1 MIRNCLSGAFIALF
15 VLLGQ
20 PGVTLFAQSLNSQ
33 DAKKHA
39 VLAELE
45 KSIVRVVGTEGQ
57 TIEVADVTTAEN
69 ILTVSRINST
79 INEAAH
85 ADRTIEAN
93 LIASIVSKAIL
104 GKPEFKNLIAIH
116 VKYMTRSATG
126 GHDKVID
133 AVEFRRDFKGEFPFH
148 GT

>member
-1 MIRNCLSGAFIALF
+1 VIRDCLNRAFVVLV
-15 VLLGQ
+15 VLLVQ
-20 PGVTLFAQSLNSQ
+20 PSVTLFAQSLNSQ

-39 VLAELE
+39 VLAELQ

-57 TIEVADVTTAEN
+57 TIEVADVTTAGN

-79 INEAAH
+79 INATAH

-104 GKPEFKNLIAIH
+104 GKPEFKDMIAIH
-116 VKYMTRSATG
+116 VRYMTRSATG
-126 GHDKVID
+126 GHERVMD
-133 AVEFRRDFKGEFPFH
+133 AVEFRKDLKGEFPFH

>member
-1 MIRNCLSGAFIALF
+1 MIRNYLSGVFIAF
-15 VLLGQ
+15 FALLAQ
-20 PGVTLFAQSLNSQ
+20 PGVTVFAQSLNSQ

-57 TIEVADVTTAEN
+57 SIEIAEVTTAAN

-79 INEAAH
+79 INVAPH

-93 LIASIVSKAIL
+93 LIASIVAQAIS
-104 GKPEFKNLIAIH
+104 GKPEFNNLIAVH
-116 VKYMTRSATG
+116 VRYMTRSAAG
-126 GHDKVID
+126 GRDKVID
-133 AVEFRRDFKGEFPFH
+133 AVEFRKDLKGEFPFH